1 MGEAGERPSA
11 APVPPTLSRKF
22 AIRRDWRVRRK
33 GKRRNPEGLRHTLEE
48 CSMKQE
54 HRCIV
59 RGMAAIPVAAAL
71 ALFGFGGVAQAQIT
85 TAITGTGHDLS
96 AMGGA
101 VPNQEICV
109 YCHTPHGADTAASAP
124 LWNRNIAAGP
134 NYTRYSDLNTATL
147 QGSEAPVGSVSLA
160 CLSCH
165 DGTQA
170 MDTIIN
176 APGQGTGTFTSDPG
190 FTIQGKDGGLVNNL
204 ALIGTDLRND
214 HPISIQYGGGGITAD
229 NPTAAPNDSGGYR
242 TPQTAEINTNRVWW
256 LPSVQNGEIT
266 LGQPRQRTD
275 IFLYTRTDVSGAVG
289 TPQPTVECGSCHDPH
304 VATNTPT
311 VEVNFMRT
319 SNQGSAVCLS
329 CHNM

>member
-1 MGEAGERPSA
+1 MYE
-11 APVPPTLSRKF
+11 
-22 AIRRDWRVRRK
+22 
-33 GKRRNPEGLRHTLEE
+33 
-48 CSMKQE
+48 E
-54 HRCIV
+54 HRSIA
-59 RGMAAIPVAAAL
+59 RGIAAIPVAAAI
-71 ALFGFGGVAQAQIT
+71 ALFGLGGVAQAQIT

-96 AMGGA
+96 AMGGL

-109 YCHTPHGADTAASAP
+109 YCHTPHGADIAASAP
-124 LWNRNIAAGP
+124 LWNRNIAAAPG
-134 NYTRYSDLNTATL
+134 YTRYSELNTATL

-176 APGQGTGTFTSDPG
+176 APGQGTGSFTSAGVGSFAID
-190 FTIQGKDGGLVNNL
+190 TKSGGLVNDL
-204 ALIGTDLRND
+204 ALIGTDLRDD

-229 NPTAAPNDSGGYR
+229 NPDAAPNDSGGYR
-242 TPQTAEINTNRVWW
+242 TPESAVLNTNLVWW
-256 LPSVQNGEIT
+256 LPSVQNGVIT
-266 LGQPRQRTD
+266 TGQPRRRTD
-275 IFLYTRTDVSGAVG
+275 IFLYTRTDVTGGSGL
-289 TPQPTVECGSCHDPH
+289 QEPTVECGSCHDPH
-304 VATNTPT
+304 VATNTPA